1 MCMFWA
7 QNQGL
12 WVSNE
17 REEPMQVA
25 VHNITVCL
33 ESDCGSFTPAL
44 ICKSGEQKDVY
55 YVTLR
60 VTASEAS
67 LLPDL
72 KLTWILPSIDFHH
85 KWNTRCMQN
94 RALDVGAGSYNHI
107 HSSANSGAPVFSL
120 YNLAGTN
127 ACTWAASEVIHD
139 TDTGGD
145 YHSGRNFWCDFK
157 VVGSSIGVVK
167 DYEVTIRFD
176 FRRIPYYEALADVTL
191 YWESLPG
198 CAPCPVPAAARKPL
212 LSSWY
217 VYEIRFDAEDFE
229 KNCEEAVKI
238 GFETAIMDDGWQ
250 TSQTTAGYE
259 NNGDWEVYEGKV
271 PDLANQVKRIHA
283 MGMKYMVW
291 FSVPFVGIESKAY
304 NRFKDMLLPGREGAK
319 WYSFDMR
326 FPEVRDYLVG
336 RFVGFVERYGVD
348 GLKMDFIG
356 SCNDNTPDADIMADG
371 RRDCPSIGEGMCKLL
386 NETTSKLR
394 VLNPDILIEFRQAYT
409 GPAMRAYGNM
419 LRAVDC
425 ANSLGDNRVRT
436 LDLRLLAGNTA
447 VHADPITWHDED
459 PDHSAAMQIIHAL
472 FSVPQISR
480 RISELTPS
488 HRAMLKQQ
496 LKFVK
501 AHEDVLQ
508 LGEIRPLYPHLLY
521 PLVVARNDHKMV
533 VAFYADMPARLG
545 EEELPPELLLVNGSY
560 ASQVMLELGRDYG
573 AVEAEIIDCC
583 GARVR
588 IEKRHLN
595 ADLHSFSVPPAGHV
609 QIKQQKA

>member
-1 MCMFWA
+1 MKID
-7 QNQGL
+7 
-12 WVSNE
+12 
-17 REEPMQVA
+17 

-33 ESDCGSFTPAL
+33 ESDCGPFQPELT
-44 ICKSGEQKDVY
+44 CKSGECEGLF

-60 VTASEAS
+60 VTADVGC

-72 KLTWILPSIDFHH
+72 KLTWKLPSIDFHH

-94 RALDVGAGSYNHI
+94 RALDVGLGSYNHI

-127 ACTWAASEVIHD
+127 ACTWAASDVIHD

-145 YHSGRNFWCDFK
+145 YRSGGSFCCDFQ
-157 VVGSSIGVVK
+157 VVGSSVGIVK
-167 DYEVTIRFD
+167 EYEVTIRFD
-176 FRRIPYYEALADVTL
+176 FRRLPYYEVLADVAR
-191 YWESLPG
+191 YWETLPG
-198 CAPCPVPAAARKPL
+198 CTPCPVPAAARKPL

-229 KNCEEAVKI
+229 KNCEQAAKI

-259 NNGDWEVYEGKV
+259 NNGDWEVFEGKV
-271 PDLANQVKRIHA
+271 PDLVNQVKRIHA
-283 MGMKYMVW
+283 MGVKYMVW

-304 NRFKDMLLPGREGAK
+304 QRFKDMLLPGREGAK

-326 FPEVRDYLVG
+326 FPEVREYLVE

-356 SCNDNTPDADIMADG
+356 SCNDARPASDVMADG

-386 NETTSKLR
+386 EEATSKLR
-394 VLNPDILIEFRQAYT
+394 ALNPDVLIEFRQAYT

-436 LDLRLLAGNTA
+436 LDLRLLSGNTA
-447 VHADPITWHDED
+447 VHADPITWHDDD

-480 RISELTPS
+480 RISDLTPS
-488 HRAMLKQQ
+488 HRDMLIQQ
-496 LKFVK
+496 IKFIK
-501 AHEDVLQ
+501 EHEDVLQ

-521 PLVVARNDHKMV
+521 PLVVARNDQKMV
-533 VAFYADMPARLG
+533 VAFYADMPVRLG
-545 EEELPPELLLVNGSY
+545 EEALPPELLFVNGSY
-560 ASQVMLELGRDYG
+560 ASEVLVELARDYG
-573 AVEAEIIDCC
+573 AVEAEVIDCC
-583 GARVR
+583 GNRLRTERRNVDAGMHVF
-588 IEKRHLN
+588 N
-595 ADLHSFSVPPAGHV
+595 VPPAGHV
-609 QIKQQKA
+609 RINRQKG